1 MTSVELNRKD
11 KKRFQLPQDELQR
24 IQKIL
29 KKAVDKES
37 GKLSENDV
45 SLTED
50 NPDGRKLLF
59 RLYSVFFFVL
69 TFILDDA
76 GKQIIAK
83 KSQQLGLE
91 VFFFR
96 ILRQN
101 SSSNLQST
109 FQFTK
114 MKTS

>member
-24 IQKIL
+24 IEKIL

-50 NPDGRKLLF
+50 NPDGRK
-59 RLYSVFFFVL
+59 
-69 TFILDDA
+69 
-76 GKQIIAK
+76 
-83 KSQQLGLE
+83 
-91 VFFFR
+91 
-96 ILRQN
+96 
-101 SSSNLQST
+101 
-109 FQFTK
+109 
-114 MKTS
+114 